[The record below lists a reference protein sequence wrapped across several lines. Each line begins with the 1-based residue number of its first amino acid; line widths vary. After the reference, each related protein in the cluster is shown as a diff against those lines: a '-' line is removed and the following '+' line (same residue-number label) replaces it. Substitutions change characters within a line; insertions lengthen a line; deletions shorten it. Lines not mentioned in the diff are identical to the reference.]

1 MFLDDV
7 LGERAWAPKAWSW
20 FWSKIGFGIL
30 FESRPRSRFG
40 FESVGAD
47 SESPSAKPRSVT
59 GVDLGSSSEVRR
71 AITEGSS
78 EGGSLLSRAFS
89 FTGVLAG
96 ESTELAP
103 HQEVG
108 VN

>member
-1 MFLDDV
+1 MLEVV

-20 FWSKIGFGIL
+20 FWSKIGFGVM
-30 FESRPRSRFG
+30 FASRPRSGFG
-40 FESVGAD
+40 FTPVGAD

-59 GVDLGSSSEVRR
+59 GVESGSSSEAKR
-71 AITEGSS
+71 AIAEGSS
-78 EGGSLLSRAFS
+78 KGGSLLSGAFS

-96 ESTELAP
+96 KGSKLA
-103 HQEVG
+103 QDWEVG